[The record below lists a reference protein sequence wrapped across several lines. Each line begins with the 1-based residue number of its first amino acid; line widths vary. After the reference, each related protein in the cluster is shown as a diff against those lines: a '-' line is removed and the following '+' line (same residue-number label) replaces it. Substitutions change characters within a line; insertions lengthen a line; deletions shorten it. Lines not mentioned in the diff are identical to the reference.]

1 MLLSD
6 VQSSAGDVIQC
17 VVWNDL
23 CPFTYYHVNVDDLVL
38 ICGAKLRAKEIELTP
53 KISIE
58 LSLNPSHPKGIL
70 QKISTKLLS
79 ESHLQGLD
87 ETFRPLYLISEKYIY
102 KSDGILTYVSP
113 IQRESSFPPSTEA
126 AVVRKFSQ
134 FRWIKVINSEKG
146 EEKNVKIYA
155 GSNPDKLA
163 DLQPN
168 QYISLYFL
176 RPIEGPSK
184 NTYTFTTSYYSQW
197 ISSQLPSINQLMMLQ
212 GGLFVPNLPLSSPA
226 TFNENSLPPLMTLKD
241 IVGQFGKM
249 EFGEIFF
256 VRTARAAL
264 LEAHIPSALLN
275 KKLRNNSKKK
285 EIHFL
290 SEMEVISF
298 PVSEQI
304 DLVDEYRTAEESTV
318 TFSVQLN
325 GVLSLQKVPFIELH
339 IVDFS
344 HLSLKENSKKK
355 VKPAKMKNTV
365 GALESSEALSVV
377 VKVFPKLLYMNISLI
392 TSLKQFES
400 AMFKQIVF
408 DLLQYL
414 GLDRCYPM
422 PSTEELSL
430 ENILGLLSHLKGEF
444 ILMLSKESNTN
455 CQLIL
460 VGFHHQ

>member
-1 MLLSD
+1 
-6 VQSSAGDVIQC
+6 
-17 VVWNDL
+17 
-23 CPFTYYHVNVDDLVL
+23 
-38 ICGAKLRAKEIELTP
+38 
-53 KISIE
+53 
-58 LSLNPSHPKGIL
+58 
-70 QKISTKLLS
+70 
-79 ESHLQGLD
+79 
-87 ETFRPLYLISEKYIY
+87 
-102 KSDGILTYVSP
+102 
-113 IQRESSFPPSTEA
+113 
-126 AVVRKFSQ
+126 
-134 FRWIKVINSEKG
+134 
-146 EEKNVKIYA
+146 
-155 GSNPDKLA
+155 
-163 DLQPN
+163 
-168 QYISLYFL
+168 
-176 RPIEGPSK
+176 
-184 NTYTFTTSYYSQW
+184 
-197 ISSQLPSINQLMMLQ
+197 
-212 GGLFVPNLPLSSPA
+212 
-226 TFNENSLPPLMTLKD
+226 
-241 IVGQFGKM
+241 
-249 EFGEIFF
+249 
-256 VRTARAAL
+256 
-264 LEAHIPSALLN
+264 
-275 KKLRNNSKKK
+275 
-285 EIHFL
+285 
-290 SEMEVISF
+290 MEVISF

-304 DLVDEYRTAEESTV
+304 DLVDEYRTTGESMV